1 MDTSDSIA
9 IGVLWI
15 RHLMKVENDFSFV
28 RQASCEEF
36 VMKTQTFVYGP
47 NKEKI
52 CIIHMSLC
60 GTLRGFDFVA
70 SM

>member
-36 VMKTQTFVYGP
+36 VVETQTFMYGP
-47 NKEKI
+47 TKRK
-52 CIIHMSLC
+52 
-60 GTLRGFDFVA
+60 FV
-70 SM
+70 SSTCYFVVH